1 MSGCSASD
9 MTSAVASEELLC
21 KSEKYTCSNPSKG
34 SKMSQ
39 TSAIVWLYQAKLFV
53 ESTEADLRQW
63 MECACTSVLTTQLIM
78 PILMLERD

>member
-1 MSGCSASD
+1 
-9 MTSAVASEELLC
+9 
-21 KSEKYTCSNPSKG
+21 
-34 SKMSQ
+34 MSQ

-78 PILMLERD
+78 LI